1 MLLVVGCCATRCRS
15 DERARVL
22 RRVPPVT
29 EASDSGRDHPLIAII
44 DRAPPQDGMLAPD
57 LDRRFG
63 RDYEVIATAGTAEAL
78 GVLSAAAH
86 AGRPVA
92 VVIVPMWMPSMTGIE
107 FLISVRDL
115 HPDAK
120 RVLVI
125 DVGDVS
131 AEADIVRALTRNHL
145 DFYFGMPWAS
155 PEEELYPVI
164 GEALRLWS
172 RHNQPRYE
180 KAVIIDAPDHTRGRE
195 LRGWLERNGVA
206 TGLVFADSPRGR
218 ELLGRHQLVT
228 DHLPGVVMHDGR
240 ALQDPRNDE
249 LAEALGASTR
259 PRDVT
264 YDVAI
269 VGAGPAGLAAAVYAA
284 SEGLSAVVVESEAV
298 GGQAGTSSK
307 IRNYLGFPWN
317 ISGGEL
323 AERAS
328 RQAQQLG
335 VHFVVAR
342 AALALRA
349 TGTQRLLTLSSGDE
363 MTARAVVLAGGV
375 AYRRLGVAE
384 VDALVGAGVFY
395 GAAVSE
401 AQSMADMDVYV
412 LGGGNSAGQAATH
425 MAAAGA
431 RVTILIR
438 GQALSAS
445 MSDYLIEEIRASDA
459 IAVRTGVRIIGA
471 HTAQRLESL
480 VLSDSNGEN
489 ATTLP
494 ADALFVFIGARPH
507 TEWLAGTLAL
517 DSNGFVLT
525 GRDLS
530 QTTGSHSQWPLRRPP
545 SVLETSMPGVFAAGD
560 IRHRSVKRVAAAV
573 GEGST
578 ATLLVREYLDTLSPE
593 RGHQS

>member
-1 MLLVVGCCATRCRS
+1 MVIGG
-15 DERARVL
+15 
-22 RRVPPVT
+22 
-29 EASDSGRDHPLIAII
+29 SDSTRDQALIAIV
-44 DRAPPQDGMLAPD
+44 DRAAPD
-57 LDRRFG
+57 DGLLPPELDRRFG
-63 RDYEVIATAGTAEAL
+63 RDYEVVAAVG
-78 GVLSAAAH
+78 AAAGLEVVK
-86 AGRPVA
+86 AAARSSRRVA
-92 VVIVPMWMPSMTGIE
+92 VVIVPMWMPDMTGVD
-107 FLISVRDL
+107 FLIRVRDL
-115 HPDAK
+115 HPAAK

-131 AEADIVRALTRNHL
+131 AEADIVRALTRNL
-145 DFYFGMPWAS
+145 IDFYFGMPWAS

-172 RHNQPRYE
+172 RQNQPRYE
-180 KAVIIDAPDHTRGRE
+180 KAVIIEARDQSRGRE

-206 TGLVFADSPRGR
+206 TGLVDMDSPRGR
-218 ELLGRHQLVT
+218 ALLDRHRLGTDQL
-228 DHLPGVVMHDGR
+228 PAVVLYDGQV
-240 ALQDPRNDE
+240 LQNPRRDN

-259 PRDVT
+259 PRDGT

-284 SEGLSAVVVESEAV
+284 SEGLSAVVVESEAI

-317 ISGGEL
+317 ISGAEL
-323 AERAS
+323 GERAA

-342 AALALRA
+342 AGRGLRA
-349 TGTQRLLTLSSGDE
+349 SAAQRLLTLSNGDE
-363 MTARAVVLAGGV
+363 VAARAVVLAGGV
-375 AYRRLGVAE
+375 AYRRLGVTE

-431 RVTILIR
+431 RVTMLIR
-438 GQALSAS
+438 GKELSS
-445 MSDYLIEEIRASDA
+445 TMSDYLIEEIRASDT
-459 IAVRTGVRIIGA
+459 ITVRTGVQIVGA
-471 HTAQRLESL
+471 QTALRLETL
-480 VLSDSNGEN
+480 VLSDADAGGTS
-489 ATTLP
+489 TVR

-507 TEWLAGTLAL
+507 TEWLTGAVAL

-530 QTTGSHSQWPLRRPP
+530 QLSNPVHQWQLERPP

-578 ATLLVREYLDTLSPE
+578 AILLVREYLES
-593 RGHQS
+593 G